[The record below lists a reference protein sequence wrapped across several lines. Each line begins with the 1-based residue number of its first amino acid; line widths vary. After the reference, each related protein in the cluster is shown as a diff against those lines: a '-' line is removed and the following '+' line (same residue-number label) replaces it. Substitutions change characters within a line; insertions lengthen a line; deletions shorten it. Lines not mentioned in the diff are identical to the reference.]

1 VESDVSTDDDS
12 DLENEVESSDEEY
25 EVKEKYS
32 KAKKVK
38 CRENA
43 F

>member
-12 DLENEVESSDEEY
+12 DLENEAASSDEEY
-25 EVKEKYS
+25 EVQDKYS

-38 CRENA
+38 SRA
-43 F
+43 TVF

>member
-1 VESDVSTDDDS
+1 MSTDDDS
-12 DLENEVESSDEEY
+12 DLENEAESSDEEY

-32 KAKKVK
+32 KAKRVK
-38 CRENA
+38 YRENA